1 MRIRFVARGCTV
13 LAALA
18 AVALLFALPGAAAA
32 KPPRPNVV
40 FVMTD
45 DQDWHSMWAMRKTR
59 QLIGGRGTTF
69 DHSFISFS
77 LCCPSRATLLTGQY
91 AHNHSVKW
99 NNWPLGGF
107 RKLRGAQTLPVW
119 LERAGYFTAHIGKYL
134 NEYGED
140 GPTVVP
146 PGWTDWYGAVDPTT
160 YDYYGFT
167 INHNGRL
174 KMYPRTPR
182 FYSTDVYTEL
192 AEDVIRAGHRS
203 GKPFFLSLAPNAPH
217 TVARANDARME
228 GTPAIPPPRYANRF
242 ASPHLPRYP
251 NFNEED
257 VSDKPPLIQQVF
269 PSLTDDDVDALTA
282 HYRGRMGSL
291 LGVDDMV
298 ADVVRTLKRTG
309 EYDNTVIV
317 YTSDNGWIL
326 GEHRLRDPVTED
338 GRAAGV
344 KYLPYEGS
352 TRVPLMIAGP
362 GIPHRTVH
370 GVTINP
376 DWAAT
381 IADLTGARPALPGD
395 GRSLLP
401 VTSHPN
407 ALDDRAVL
415 FETFPNPRAPA
426 YKGVRTARYLY
437 TVQDDGEGEQLYDYA
452 VDPWELSSKQ
462 ADPAYTRVKVALI
475 GALNRLEDCK
485 GRSCEVKVRVPRPG

>member
-1 MRIRFVARGCTV
+1 MRVSFI
-13 LAALA
+13 AALLLALALGA
-18 AVALLFALPGAAAA
+18 APAAAA
-32 KPPRPNVV
+32 EPSRPNVV
-40 FVMTD
+40 FIITD
-45 DQDWHSMWAMRKTR
+45 DQDWHSMWAMPKTR
-59 QLIGGRGTTF
+59 HLIGGRGTTF

-77 LCCPSRATLLTGQY
+77 LCCPSRSTLLTGEY
-91 AHNHSVKW
+91 AHNHGVKW
-99 NNWPLGGF
+99 NNWPEGGF
-107 RKLRGAQTLPVW
+107 RKLRSTETLPVW

-140 GPTVVP
+140 DPTVVP
-146 PGWTDWYGAVDPTT
+146 RGWTDWYGAVDPST

-174 KMYPRTPR
+174 KTYPREPR
-182 FYSTDVYTEL
+182 FYSTDVYTGL
-192 AEDVIRAGHRS
+192 AEGVIEAGHRR

-217 TVARANDARME
+217 TVARNNDARME
-228 GTPAIPPPRYANRF
+228 GTPALPPPRYADRF
-242 ASPHLPRYP
+242 ADAQLPRYP

-257 VSDKPPLIQQVF
+257 FSDKPQLLQDTF
-269 PSLTDDDVDALTA
+269 PPLTDDQIAALTD

-298 ADVVRTLKRTG
+298 SDVVRTLKRTG

-370 GVTINP
+370 GVTINT

-381 IADLTGARPALPGD
+381 IEDLTGAKPALPAD
-395 GRSLLP
+395 GRSLVP
-401 VTSHPN
+401 V
-407 ALDDRAVL
+407 ARRAGLLDDRAVL

-426 YKGVRTARYLY
+426 YKGVRTRRYMY
-437 TVQDDGEGEQLYDYA
+437 SVQDDGAGEQLFDYA
-452 VDPWELSSKQ
+452 VDPWELESK
-462 ADPAYTRVKVALI
+462 AGDPAYARVKATLI

-485 GRSCEVKVRVPRPG
+485 GRDCELKVKVPTPG